1 MNERLTSA
9 PSNASRKIELSVL
22 KRFPFTDT
30 LFMLAVVLP
39 TAIAALYFGLFA
51 SDIYI
56 SEARFVVRSPE
67 KQVSSPLGAVLGASG
82 LAPSGDKSYAV
93 VEYVRSRDALHDANR
108 DGAIEKAYSR
118 EGLSMFDRFG
128 GLLNGKTFEHFYA
141 YFSGKVG
148 IEFDTGTQVTRLS
161 VSAYTPSDAQMINM
175 RLLGHAEQLVN
186 RLNNRAQ
193 KDTIQLAQAEVDR
206 AKERARAAAV
216 ALAEFR
222 NSRRILDPEK
232 EATVRLQM
240 VSKLQDELIG
250 ARTELAQM
258 QRYTPDNPQIPA
270 LRTRIAALG
279 KEIADQT
286 GQIAGAPD
294 SLSGDAVRYEALKL
308 DAEVAAKQLA
318 AALASVQDAE
328 SEARRKQAYVE
339 RIAEPN
345 LPDYPLEPH
354 RWKAILATF
363 VLGLIAWGVLRT
375 LIAGILEHHD

>member
-1 MNERLTSA
+1 M
-9 PSNASRKIELSVL
+9 L
-22 KRFPFTDT
+22 KRFPFTDS
-30 LFMLAVVLP
+30 LFLLAVVLP
-39 TAIAALYFGLFA
+39 TMVATLYFALFA
-51 SDIYI
+51 ADIYI

-67 KQVSSPLGAVLGASG
+67 KQASSALGLVLGGAGFSV
-82 LAPSGDKSYAV
+82 SGDKSYAV
-93 VEYVRSRDALHDANR
+93 VEYVRSRDALRDANR
-108 DGAIEKAYSR
+108 DGAIQKAFSHD
-118 EGLSMFDRFG
+118 GLSMFDRFG
-128 GLLNGKTFEHFYA
+128 GWFNGRTFEHFYA
-141 YFSGKVG
+141 YFSHKVG

-161 VSAYTPSDAQMINM
+161 VSAFSPRDAQMINQ

-186 RLNNRAQ
+186 RLNDRAQ
-193 KDTIQLAQAEVDR
+193 KDTIALAQAEVDR
-206 AKERARAAAV
+206 AKDRARNAAV
-216 ALAEFR
+216 ALAQFR
-222 NSRRILDPEK
+222 NARRILDPEK
-232 EATVRLQM
+232 EAAVRLQM

-258 QRYTPDNPQIPA
+258 QQYTPENPQIPT

-294 SLSGDAVRYEALKL
+294 SLSGDAVRYAALQL

-318 AALASVQDAE
+318 SALASVQDAE

-363 VLGLIAWGVLRT
+363 VLGLVAWGVLRT
-375 LIAGILEHHD
+375 LIAGIREHHD

>member
-1 MNERLTSA
+1 M
-9 PSNASRKIELSVL
+9 L
-22 KRFPFTDT
+22 KRFPFSDS
-30 LFMLAVVLP
+30 LFLLSVVLP
-39 TAIAALYFGLFA
+39 TVIAALYFGLFA

-56 SEARFVVRSPE
+56 SEARFVVRSPD
-67 KQVSSPLGAVLGASG
+67 KPATSPLGMVLGASG
-82 LAPSGDKSYAV
+82 LSTSGDKSYAV
-93 VEYVRSRDALHDANR
+93 VDYVRSRDALRDANR
-108 DGAIEKAYSR
+108 DDAILKAYSR
-118 EGLSMFDRFG
+118 SDLSVFDRFG

-148 IEFDTGTQVTRLS
+148 IEFDAGTQVTRLS
-161 VSAYTPSDAQMINM
+161 VSAFAPRDAQMINQ
-175 RLLGHAEQLVN
+175 RLLGDAEKLVN
-186 RLNNRAQ
+186 RLNTRAQ
-193 KDTIQLAQAEVDR
+193 EDTIKLAQAEVDR
-206 AKERARAAAV
+206 AKDRAQKTAI
-216 ALAEFR
+216 ALAQFR

-232 EATVRLQM
+232 EAAVRLQM

-258 QRYTPDNPQIPA
+258 QQYTPENPQIPT

-294 SLSGDAVRYEALKL
+294 SLSGDAVRYAALQL
-308 DAEVAAKQLA
+308 DAEVATKQLA
-318 AALASVQDAE
+318 AALASLQDAE

-354 RWKAILATF
+354 RWKGILATF
-363 VLGLIAWGVLRT
+363 MLGLIAWGVLRT
-375 LIAGILEHHD
+375 LIAGIREHHD

>member
-1 MNERLTSA
+1 M
-9 PSNASRKIELSVL
+9 L
-22 KRFPFTDT
+22 KRFPFADP
-30 LFMLAVVLP
+30 LFLLAVVLP
-39 TAIAALYFGLFA
+39 TAIAALYFALFA
-51 SDIYI
+51 ADIYI

-67 KQVSSPLGAVLGASG
+67 KQSSSALGLVLGASG
-82 LAPSGDKSYAV
+82 LTTSGDKSYTV
-93 VEYVRSRDALHDANR
+93 VEYVRSRDALRDANR
-108 DGAIEKAYSR
+108 DNAILKAYSH

-128 GLLNGKTFEHFYA
+128 GLFNGKSFEHFYA

-148 IEFDTGTQVTRLS
+148 IEFDASTQVTRLS
-161 VSAYTPSDAQMINM
+161 VSAFSPRDAQMINQ

-186 RLNNRAQ
+186 RLNERAQ

-206 AKERARAAAV
+206 AKDRARGAAT
-216 ALAEFR
+216 ALAQFR

-240 VSKLQDELIG
+240 ISKLQDELIG

-258 QRYTPDNPQIPA
+258 QQYTPENPQIPT

-286 GQIAGAPD
+286 GQIAGSPD
-294 SLSGDAVRYEALKL
+294 SLSGDAVKYQALQL

-328 SEARRKQAYVE
+328 AEARRKQAYVE

-363 VLGLIAWGVLRT
+363 ILGLIVWGVLRT
-375 LIAGILEHHD
+375 LIAGIREHHD